1 LKKFIALLFIFGMLA
16 SLTGCASA
24 SEKQGIQPTE
34 GKLTFAFFYTD
45 G

>member
-1 LKKFIALLFIFGMLA
+1 MKKSLFLLFTVGMFGFFA
-16 SLTGCASA
+16 ACASEP
-24 SEKQGIQPTE
+24 EKQAIQPTE